1 MAKNARPIPES
12 YYYSGQGRLGIGD
25 RDPVTGK
32 FSNVIF
38 PGNVTSLTVDISTDK
53 TEHKESMT
61 GQRTVDRTIITQKNA
76 TFAFTA
82 ESLVKELMAV
92 GLFGAYTDL
101 PAGTVADEEH
111 TVGNPGSAIVLEN
124 QNVSDVV
131 VTLDGGAGTPAV
143 DVDYEVDH
151 GFGTIY
157 IKAGSTLLVKDAKVK
172 VAYDYGKRTRIDAF
186 TQGTP
191 PERYL
196 RFEGLNTDNGDLVLL
211 EIPRAAFDPVTGREY
226 INEEFGTAEFQG
238 NILLDNTITAQGL
251 SQFFRETRVTA
262 ADIVNDPDA
271 P

>member
-1 MAKNARPIPES
+1 MAKNARPTPES

-25 RDPVTGK
+25 RDPETGA

-76 TFAFTA
+76 TFSFTA
-82 ESLVKELMAV
+82 ESLSKQLMST
-92 GLFGAYTDL
+92 GLFGTFADVVS
-101 PAGTVADEEH
+101 GTVTDEAH
-111 TVGNPGSAIVLEN
+111 TVGDLGSAIPLKYP
-124 QNVSDVV
+124 NVSTVV
-131 VTLDGGAGTPAV
+131 ITMDGGTGTPAI
-143 DVDYEVDH
+143 DVDYEIDH

-157 IKAGSTLLVKDAKVK
+157 VKPGSTVLIKGAKVK
-172 VAYDYGKRTRIDAF
+172 VAYEYGKHTRIDAF

-196 RFEGLNTDNGDLVLL
+196 RFEGLNTDNGDLVML

-238 NILLDNTITAQGL
+238 NILLDTTITEQGR
-251 SQFFRETRVTA
+251 SQFFRETRVA
-262 ADIVNDPDA
+262 VADFVNDPDA

>member
-82 ESLVKELMAV
+82 ESLTKELMSV
-92 GLFGAYTDL
+92 GLFGEHAEI
-101 PAGTVADEEH
+101 PAGTVADEPH
-111 TVGNPGSAIVLEN
+111 TCGGPGFAIPLTY

-131 VTLDGGAGTPAV
+131 ITMDGGTGTPVV
-143 DVDYEVDH
+143 DVDYEIDH

-157 IKAGSTLLVKDAKVK
+157 VKEGSTVLIKDAKIK
-172 VAYDYGKRTRIDAF
+172 VAYSYGKATRIDAF

-238 NILLDNTITAQGL
+238 NILLDPTITTQGK
-251 SQFFRETRVTA
+251 SQFFRETRISA
-262 ADIVNDPDA
+262 GDFVNDPDA